1 MLMRISERVLES
13 NSSVLLFTICF
24 MFTASLSSGW
34 SLQMA
39 PGSCALFRSDIAFLL
54 EKTAGK
60 DILDPMN
67 FHSDIGRRKPSN
79 FRDGG
84 RVHVLQ
90 MRNHDLPVQRF
101 ELPDE
106 PRELLQRS
114 LAIDVRLAILARRGP
129 LDLFEPHK
137 SRVLPALPVHVR
149 NSGVVSHPK
158 RPRLQRAP
166 SVKNLEAS
174 PELKVDILPEI
185 VTLFRVC
192 FVSGGQPVQRAAKL
206 ADGGRV

>member
-13 NSSVLLFTICF
+13 NSSVLLFTICS

-101 ELPDE
+101 ELADE

-129 LDLFEPHK
+129 
-137 SRVLPALPVHVR
+137 SRLIV
-149 NSGVVSHPK
+149 GV
-158 RPRLQRAP
+158 
-166 SVKNLEAS
+166 AS
-174 PELKVDILPEI
+174 LV
-185 VTLFRVC
+185 
-192 FVSGGQPVQRAAKL
+192 
-206 ADGGRV
+206 GRVRLDFSETTNPAFFRRSRSTYETAVL